1 MRETWKVAANLDLRV
16 GGNDVSV
23 ETPVTRR
30 GGERGGGMESG
41 CSGQRPEGREAG
53 VARGPNEGVGP
64 GLPAGVAGGTHLCEL
79 PPLYCKGLVSGWCGF
94 CTMLSLE
101 GGGAKHAGSP
111 ENGGGWECSPGLRR
125 KPGRNGS
132 ASQTMGTARPGL
144 DPRRPG
150 PGRDEMG
157 GWRLV
162 LSRSSPHVRPRGS
175 GEGCTESREASAS
188 PDVPCARGEGG
199 ARGWRRGLDKRWAGL
214 GSRNEEST
222 AAWSSRRRWA
232 SDGDPARMGMTR
244 AAWSRSLRL
253 RAGSRTWP
261 WSGVRAQDAQ
271 VSVCLMTS

>member
-79 PPLYCKGLVSGWCGF
+79 SPLYCKGLVSGWCGF

-125 KPGRNGS
+125 KPGRM
-132 ASQTMGTARPGL
+132 AVLPRQWEQPGL
-144 DPRRPG
+144 AWTPG
-150 PGRDEMG
+150 VLGLGGMRWEDG
-157 GWRLV
+157 GWCLV
-162 LSRSSPHVRPRGS
+162 GPHHMSGPEAQVKGALSLGKPVPAQMSHVP
-175 GEGCTESREASAS
+175 GERV
-188 PDVPCARGEGG
+188 VPGVG
-199 ARGWRRGLDKRWAGL
+199 AGAWTSAGL
-214 GSRNEEST
+214 GLGLGMKR
-222 AAWSSRRRWA
+222 AQQR
-232 SDGDPARMGMTR
+232 GLLGGGGHRMGTLPG
-244 AAWSRSLRL
+244 W
-253 RAGSRTWP
+253 G
-261 WSGVRAQDAQ
+261 
-271 VSVCLMTS
+271 